1 MNFRRV
7 LAGIVSVFLLIS
19 LICVPATAQTGDS
32 SVEQGCFS
40 LDAGVSLHEGERLL
54 PSAKSVV
61 LFEMNTQTLV
71 YAWNADEQMDPAGMN
86 KIMTAMLALEY
97 GKPDDVVTVTRYALD
112 SVKIGSVSAGL
123 KAGEELTL
131 QDLLYCMMVKS
142 ANDAAAV
149 IGDFIG
155 RRIAEYEGKPVQK
168 GLPRFVQ
175 RMNERALELGCTATQ
190 FQNPTGLTADN
201 QYSTARDLAKITREA
216 LNQESFV
223 ELFCAKDYLVPRTNK
238 SEPRE
243 LKTSNYLI
251 SKATVKYLFDERVLG
266 GKTGART
273 TTDRSLIS
281 LSEEGNQR
289 YLAVVMSAQGT
300 VTADGLSVKTY
311 GSFEETTALL
321 DIAFKQHASTELLR
335 EQKVMGQFPVKGGE
349 NDVIGCPVSS
359 IVAALPA
366 DANPLDVSYRCIL
379 QENGLQAPLAKG
391 QVIGKVE
398 VWFRSVCMGQCDLIA
413 MFDVY
418 EPGVN
423 SYSMVPTAEEKA
435 MHLWTMILLIGGIT
449 LVVVFILWC
458 VFLLL
463 RRKLRMMKVE
473 RRRRLI
479 EDGPKKKKR
488 RKGHA

>member
-1 MNFRRV
+1 MKLRRILSAF
-7 LAGIVSVFLLIS
+7 LAVFLLVNVF
-19 LICVPATAQTGDS
+19 CVPALAQDNDP

-40 LDAGVSLHEGERLL
+40 LDAKASLHQGEQLL
-54 PSAKSVV
+54 DTAKSVV
-61 LFEMNTQTLV
+61 LFELNTQTLV
-71 YAWNADEQMDPAGMN
+71 YSWNPDDQMDPAGMN

-97 GKPDDVVTVTRYALD
+97 GEPEDVVTVTRYALD
-112 SVKIGSVSAGL
+112 SVAIGSVSAGL

-131 QDLLYCMMVKS
+131 EDLLYCMMVKS

-155 RRIAEYEGKPVQK
+155 CRIAEYEGKPVKQ
-168 GLPRFVQ
+168 GIPRFVQ
-175 RMNERALELGCTATQ
+175 RMNERAEELGCTATQ
-190 FQNPTGLTADN
+190 FRNPTGLSAAG

-216 LNQESFV
+216 LSQEAFV
-223 ELFCAKDYLVPRTNK
+223 ALFCAKNYTVPKTNK

-243 LKTSNYLI
+243 LVTSNYLI
-251 SKATVKYLFDERVLG
+251 SKDTVKNQFDERVLG
-266 GKTGART
+266 GKTGAKS

-281 LSEEGNQR
+281 LAEQGNQR

-300 VTADGLSVKTY
+300 VTANGLSVKTY
-311 GSFEETTALL
+311 GSFEETRALL
-321 DIAFKQHASTELLR
+321 DIAFDKHAITELLR
-335 EQKVMGQFPVKGGE
+335 EQKVMGQFKVQGGE

-366 DANPLDVSYRCIL
+366 DANPMDVSYRCIL
-379 QENGLQAPLAKG
+379 SENGLQAPLTKG
-391 QVIGKVE
+391 QVIGTVE

-413 MFDVY
+413 MYDVNQ
-418 EPGVN
+418 PGVN
-423 SYSMVPTAEEKA
+423 SFSMIPTAEEEA
-435 MHLWTMILLIGGIT
+435 RHLWTMILLIGGIA
-449 LVVVFILWC
+449 LVAVFILWC

-479 EDGPKKKKR
+479 EDGPKKKRR
-488 RKGHA
+488 RK